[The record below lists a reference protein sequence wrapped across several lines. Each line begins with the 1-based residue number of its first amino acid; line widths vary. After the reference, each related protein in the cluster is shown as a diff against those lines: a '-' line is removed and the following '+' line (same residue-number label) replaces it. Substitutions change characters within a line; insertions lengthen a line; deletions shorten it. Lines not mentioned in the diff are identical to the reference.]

1 MKKKL
6 AIINEKSITIYTI
19 IMLVFSMLIFEIGYC
34 NTSYVKAILTSHTNV
49 TYQFS
54 FCRIVLYLTFM
65 ILYMIFRKGFIKEAL
80 QMAENKY
87 KRIFI
92 YMAVIAVI
100 FSMLFACIVCK
111 MNLFLIRA
119 MAIGV
124 ITALLGSILVLYLSN
139 HIIRNVIV
147 IACTLGMVF
156 TFTTNYNHAIDE
168 KKHFMSAFNLSFLN
182 FDYEKN
188 PITDVGIEQLP
199 QLSKYT
205 TIDAFFETYTKQ
217 ITTEVN
223 KEDVPS
229 TPATYHFLTYAF
241 PAAGIALARVLQG
254 SIIDMYIVGRIM
266 NLVLYTILICIA
278 LKILPCKK
286 NILFVIAMMPYTL
299 LLAASYS
306 IDGFCVGVIFVFI
319 AYCIKLYKENET
331 ISLKQF
337 LILSALFLLVLLA
350 KSMAYVLVG
359 AIVFVL
365 PLGKTIKK
373 NKKYI
378 PIMVIFAIIVSIVTM
393 LLALHIRN
401 TKLLEDTRATGE
413 INSAK
418 QLELLRT
425 NPVHDIKLLIEHTK
439 NTLLNFDW
447 YEMLHYEIFFTK
459 DARFVMLPLMLFIL
473 YVALTESEDSFKIK
487 DKIIMLIAFLMVW
500 GMTSVALYLSFTQV
514 GALYVAGY
522 QTRYIV
528 PILPLL
534 LFSISN
540 RKVIAKQTENR
551 NYNIA
556 MITSIFLAI
565 GIAQLIVV

>member
-1 MKKKL
+1 
-6 AIINEKSITIYTI
+6 
-19 IMLVFSMLIFEIGYC
+19 
-34 NTSYVKAILTSHTNV
+34 
-49 TYQFS
+49 
-54 FCRIVLYLTFM
+54 
-65 ILYMIFRKGFIKEAL
+65 
-80 QMAENKY
+80 
-87 KRIFI
+87 
-92 YMAVIAVI
+92 
-100 FSMLFACIVCK
+100 
-111 MNLFLIRA
+111 
-119 MAIGV
+119 
-124 ITALLGSILVLYLSN
+124 
-139 HIIRNVIV
+139 
-147 IACTLGMVF
+147 
-156 TFTTNYNHAIDE
+156 
-168 KKHFMSAFNLSFLN
+168 
-182 FDYEKN
+182 
-188 PITDVGIEQLP
+188 
-199 QLSKYT
+199 
-205 TIDAFFETYTKQ
+205 
-217 ITTEVN
+217 
-223 KEDVPS
+223 
-229 TPATYHFLTYAF
+229 
-241 PAAGIALARVLQG
+241 
-254 SIIDMYIVGRIM
+254 
-266 NLVLYTILICIA
+266 
-278 LKILPCKK
+278 
-286 NILFVIAMMPYTL
+286 
-299 LLAASYS
+299 
-306 IDGFCVGVIFVFI
+306 
-319 AYCIKLYKENET
+319 
-331 ISLKQF
+331 
-337 LILSALFLLVLLA
+337 
-350 KSMAYVLVG
+350 
-359 AIVFVL
+359 
-365 PLGKTIKK
+365 
-373 NKKYI
+373 
-378 PIMVIFAIIVSIVTM
+378 MVIFAIIVSIVTM

-540 RKVIAKQTENR
+540 RKVVAKQTENR